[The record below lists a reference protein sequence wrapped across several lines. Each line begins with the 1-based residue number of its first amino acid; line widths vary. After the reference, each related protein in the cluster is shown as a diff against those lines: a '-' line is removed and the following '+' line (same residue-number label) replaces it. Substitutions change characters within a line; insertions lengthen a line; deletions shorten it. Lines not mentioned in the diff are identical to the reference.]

1 MKNLITGLALLS
13 MLSLCSCTKVLYTHD
28 QVLSHYTNKEEVT
41 KKFGT
46 PTEKKVSD
54 TTEAWLYRYEKND
67 AFSNHSVDE
76 FPNTQT
82 VTVTDFSHYKRYLVF
97 MFDQKGN
104 IIRCDFQG
112 VDFTVKEKNTG
123 GTIIL
128 ITAGVLIIAGG
139 VYGSQHILDGF
150 HL

>member
-1 MKNLITGLALLS
+1 MKNPITGLALLS
-13 MLSLCSCTKVLYTHD
+13 MLSLCSCTKVLYTHG
-28 QVLSHYTNKEEVT
+28 QVLSHYTKKEEVT

-46 PTEKKVSD
+46 PAEKKISD

-67 AFSNHSVDE
+67 SFTNHSVDE

-82 VTVTDFSHYKRYLVF
+82 VTVAYFTRYKRYLVF
-97 MFDQKGN
+97 TFDRKGN
-104 IIRCDFQG
+104 VVRCDFQG
-112 VDFTVKEKNTG
+112 VDLTVKGKNTG
-123 GTIIL
+123 GTIAL

-150 HL
+150 DP